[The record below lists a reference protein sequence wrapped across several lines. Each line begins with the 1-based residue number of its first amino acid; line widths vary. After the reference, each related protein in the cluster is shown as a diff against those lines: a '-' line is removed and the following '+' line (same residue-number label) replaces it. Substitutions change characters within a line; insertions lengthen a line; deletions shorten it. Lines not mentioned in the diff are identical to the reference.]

1 VIGYSE
7 MLQEV
12 AEERG
17 QEDMLHD
24 LRRIQT
30 AGKHLLGL
38 INDVLDLSKIEA
50 GKVQLSAERFAVAPV
65 IHEVAGTLQ
74 PLVEKN
80 ANRLDVVCAEGL
92 GYIVADET
100 RTRQVLLN
108 LLSNA
113 CKFTE
118 RGLIRLEARRVRGES
133 AHWVEFRV
141 ADTGIGMSREQID
154 RLYRPFMQ
162 ADASTTRKY
171 GGTGLG
177 LAISRRL
184 CEMMGGS
191 LSVESQLGQGS
202 EFTVR
207 LPGNLATIQGTPQG
221 TPEAPG
227 GPRLEGENPA
237 LLDAL
242 AS

>member
-1 VIGYSE
+1 
-7 MLQEV
+7 
-12 AEERG
+12 
-17 QEDMLHD
+17 
-24 LRRIQT
+24 
-30 AGKHLLGL
+30 
-38 INDVLDLSKIEA
+38 
-50 GKVQLSAERFAVAPV
+50 V
-65 IHEVAGTLQ
+65 IHDVTGTLR

-80 ANRLDVVCAEGL
+80 ANRLEVECAEGL
-92 GYIVADET
+92 GHMVADQT
-100 RTRQVLLN
+100 RTRQVLFN

-118 RGLIRLEARRVRGES
+118 RGTIRLEAKQVRSES
-133 AHWVEFRV
+133 ANWVEFRV
-141 ADTGIGMSREQID
+141 VDTGIGMSREQID

-191 LSVESQLGQGS
+191 LSVESQLGWGS
-202 EFTVR
+202 TFTVR
-207 LPGNLATIQGTPQG
+207 LPGDLATIEGSQGEQR
-221 TPEAPG
+221 EEDA
-227 GPRLEGENPA
+227 E

>member
-1 VIGYSE
+1 
-7 MLQEV
+7 
-12 AEERG
+12 
-17 QEDMLHD
+17 

-50 GKVQLSAERFAVAPV
+50 GKVQLSTERFSIAPV
-65 IHEVAGTLQ
+65 IHDVAGTLQ

-80 ANRLDVVCAEGL
+80 ANHLEVACAEGL
-92 GYIVADET
+92 GYMVSDQT
-100 RTRQVLLN
+100 RTRQVLFN

-118 RGLIRLEARRVRGES
+118 RGLIRLEARDVRGENGN
-133 AHWVEFRV
+133 WVEFRV
-141 ADTGIGMSREQID
+141 ADTGIGMSQEQID

-184 CEMMGGS
+184 CEMMGGY
-191 LSVESQLGQGS
+191 LSVDSQLGRGS
-202 EFTVR
+202 VFTVR
-207 LPGNLATIQGTPQG
+207 LPRDLAVTDGTIYRPGAFLPGQEDAALVAAAAW
-221 TPEAPG
+221 PERRNG
-227 GPRLEGENPA
+227 RVG
-237 LLDAL
+237 LDAL